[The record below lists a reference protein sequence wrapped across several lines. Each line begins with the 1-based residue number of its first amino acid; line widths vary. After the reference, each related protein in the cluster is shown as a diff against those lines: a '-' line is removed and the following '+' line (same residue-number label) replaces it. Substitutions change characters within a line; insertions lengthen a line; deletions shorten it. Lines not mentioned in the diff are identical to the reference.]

1 MADPKQV
8 TISASGMKSGYFT
21 VGGTTVETS
30 LESGWQ
36 TAGTVDASA
45 KTLTM
50 TNLADQTGITD
61 ETNGG
66 WTITLGGKTTTANVK
81 ANDTVYG
88 TTNADAVSI
97 GGANVH
103 LELGNGADSVVSME
117 EANGAYVDA
126 GAGDD
131 SISISGTDVTVNG
144 GTGADFISISGAKAQ
159 IDGGAGNDSI
169 VAVGGTNDNITA
181 GAGDDSV
188 LGSITSGT
196 VDLGSGNDF
205 ASLQGDSL
213 TAYGQAGNDSISVSG
228 SYVTVYGGE
237 GNDSLVAAG
246 EHDYVDGG
254 DGNDFISIGGPNA
267 EVYGQAGS
275 DTIVVAGSS
284 ATVDAGAGNDSV
296 VVKTDSATITLGD
309 GRDTVSVG
317 ATGVSLQDY
326 TYGTDVLVMG
336 DSKGADSTK
345 TGDVAFDTTGL
356 VSVDGATATITS
368 TNGYYKAALASATDG
383 SSSMRYAWVSDT
395 ASTIDLSS
403 ETNPFYVVAALN
415 DTTGDSILGGRGN
428 DSIIVGSNDTVNGG
442 RGKDSISIASG
453 STGVTVAL
461 SAGGSDDTVSGAES
475 LTGFTDDALTLYV
488 DDASKLGFTFGGTDS
503 ALKASIK
510 GASAEFTGVKGDVV
524 DLKVNAAG
532 TTTNYEVIASG
543 KAAVIDENAS
553 VLYGVGDNVSVSV
566 GAGVGNSVIDLSSHH
581 HFDDTHTYVNIN
593 KIDATNSDGDD
604 VLIGA
609 DTATTIAAGKGNST
623 IFGVGAGNDS
633 LAGGAGNDTFF
644 FGSGY
649 GNDTIANYG
658 KDGDDQIVLLS
669 KNTGFTK
676 DNSGL
681 HMAIGSDSLT
691 VQNVSTTDTDVNN
704 MVYTLSVYGED
715 SFTAKVGMTASS
727 SNFTYDEDVAMYFG
741 GSKTDTLTI
750 GADESGDYQIWLG
763 NTWAGKT
770 YSSVEA
776 INASNATGDL
786 LLWGAT
792 DANST
797 ITAGTGNDTL
807 FGGFGSSGNDVLTGN
822 SSGTA
827 TYEFGLGCGNDTIKS
842 SKSTD
847 SIYLYNVGR
856 TDIDY
861 KKTAAATTNS
871 ALNIVLT
878 DGSTLTVSTLST
890 GVKTVVLGGDN
901 NSTWTYSTTNKRFE
915 QQ

>member
-1 MADPKQV
+1 MAAI
-8 TISASGMKSGYFT
+8 TISSDGAKSGYYT
-21 VGGTTVETS
+21 VGGTAVKTS

-50 TNLADQTGITD
+50 TNLANQESITD
-61 ETNGG
+61 GTNGG
-66 WTITLGGKTTTANVK
+66 WTITLGGTTTTANVK

-117 EANGAYVDA
+117 NAGGAYVDA

-144 GTGADFISISGAKAQ
+144 GTGADFISISGARAQ

-213 TAYGQAGNDSISVSG
+213 TAYGQAGNDSVSVSG
-228 SYVTVYGGE
+228 NYVTVYGGE

-254 DGNDFISIGGPNA
+254 DGNDFISIGGSNA

-275 DTIVVAGSS
+275 DTIVVADSS

-296 VVKTDSATITLGD
+296 VVKTGSATITLGD

-336 DSKGADSTK
+336 ESKGADSTK
-345 TGDVAFDTTGL
+345 TEDVAFDTTGL
-356 VSVDGATATITS
+356 VSVEGATATITS

-403 ETNPFYVVAALN
+403 ETNPFYVVADLN

-461 SAGGSDDTVSGAES
+461 SAGGSDDTVSGAKS

-488 DDASKLGFTFGGTDS
+488 DDASKLGFTFGGTGD

-510 GASAEFTGVKGDVV
+510 GASAEFTDVTGDVV

-649 GNDTIANYG
+649 GKDTIANYSAS
-658 KDGDDQIVLLS
+658 GDDQIVLLQVS
-669 KNTGFTK
+669 EGFTK

-681 HMAIGSDSLT
+681 HMAIGKDSLT
-691 VQNVSTTDTDVNN
+691 VQNVGTDAAN
-704 MVYTLSVYGED
+704 MEYTLSTWGNDNPFTAKIGMTATANTFTYGED
-715 SFTAKVGMTASS
+715 VDW
-727 SNFTYDEDVAMYFG
+727 YIG
-741 GSKTDTLTI
+741 GSKTDTLTLTDVDDHEI
-750 GADESGDYQIWLG
+750 QLG
-763 NTWAGKT
+763 GTWKDKT
-770 YSSVEA
+770 YTSVEKVD
-776 INASNATGDL
+776 ASKASGDL
-786 LLWGAT
+786 LIWGAT
-792 DANST
+792 NE
-797 ITAGTGNDTL
+797 NDTIL
-807 FGGFGSSGNDVLTGN
+807 AGAGSSSIFGGFGSSGNDVLTGN
-822 SSGTA
+822 TSGT
-827 TYEFGLGCGNDTIKS
+827 TTFEFGLGCGNDTITS
-842 SKSTD
+842 SKAAD
-847 SIYLYNVGR
+847 SVYLYNVSSADIQSATVSGTALVLTL
-856 TDIDY
+856 TDSSTLTINSFRSGSS
-861 KKTAAATTNS
+861 TNTFT
-871 ALNIVLT
+871 LT
-878 DGSTLTVSTLST
+878 DGTM
-890 GVKTVVLGGDN
+890 
-901 NSTWTYSTTNKRFE
+901 TYSTTEKKLVAAE
-915 QQ
+915 

>member
-1 MADPKQV
+1 
-8 TISASGMKSGYFT
+8 
-21 VGGTTVETS
+21 
-30 LESGWQ
+30 
-36 TAGTVDASA
+36 
-45 KTLTM
+45 
-50 TNLADQTGITD
+50 
-61 ETNGG
+61 
-66 WTITLGGKTTTANVK
+66 
-81 ANDTVYG
+81 
-88 TTNADAVSI
+88 
-97 GGANVH
+97 
-103 LELGNGADSVVSME
+103 ME

-237 GNDSLVAAG
+237 GNDSLVAAD

-254 DGNDFISIGGPNA
+254 DGNDFISIGGSNA

-326 TYGTDVLVMG
+326 TYDKDVLVMG

-345 TGDVAFDTTGL
+345 TVDVAFDTTGL
-356 VSVDGATATITS
+356 VSVEGATATITS
-368 TNGYYKAALASATDG
+368 TNGYYKAALASADG

-403 ETNPFYVVAALN
+403 ERNPFYVVADLN

-475 LTGFTDDALTLYV
+475 LTGFTADALTLYV

-510 GASAEFTGVKGDVV
+510 GASAEFTSLTSTSGSGV
-524 DLKVNAAG
+524 DLK
-532 TTTNYEVIASG
+532 
-543 KAAVIDENAS
+543 
-553 VLYGVGDNVSVSV
+553 
-566 GAGVGNSVIDLSSHH
+566 
-581 HFDDTHTYVNIN
+581 
-593 KIDATNSDGDD
+593 ATK
-604 VLIGA
+604 LPCW
-609 DTATTIAAGKGNST
+609 
-623 IFGVGAGNDS
+623 
-633 LAGGAGNDTFF
+633 
-644 FGSGY
+644 
-649 GNDTIANYG
+649 
-658 KDGDDQIVLLS
+658 
-669 KNTGFTK
+669 
-676 DNSGL
+676 
-681 HMAIGSDSLT
+681 
-691 VQNVSTTDTDVNN
+691 STTGRV
-704 MVYTLSVYGED
+704 LSLC
-715 SFTAKVGMTASS
+715 SQMR
-727 SNFTYDEDVAMYFG
+727 
-741 GSKTDTLTI
+741 L
-750 GADESGDYQIWLG
+750 
-763 NTWAGKT
+763 
-770 YSSVEA
+770 
-776 INASNATGDL
+776 
-786 LLWGAT
+786 
-792 DANST
+792 
-797 ITAGTGNDTL
+797 
-807 FGGFGSSGNDVLTGN
+807 
-822 SSGTA
+822 
-827 TYEFGLGCGNDTIKS
+827 
-842 SKSTD
+842 
-847 SIYLYNVGR
+847 
-856 TDIDY
+856 
-861 KKTAAATTNS
+861 
-871 ALNIVLT
+871 
-878 DGSTLTVSTLST
+878 
-890 GVKTVVLGGDN
+890 
-901 NSTWTYSTTNKRFE
+901 
-915 QQ
+915 

>member
-1 MADPKQV
+1 ME
-8 TISASGMKSGYFT
+8 TITIPSSGATSGYYT
-21 VGGTTVETS
+21 VGGTTVKTS

-50 TNLADQTGITD
+50 TNLADQTSITD
-61 ETNGG
+61 ETKGG

-97 GGANVH
+97 GGTNVH

-254 DGNDFISIGGPNA
+254 DGNDFISIGGSNA

-275 DTIVVAGSS
+275 DTIVVDGSS

-296 VVKTDSATITLGD
+296 VVKTGSATITLGD

-336 DSKGADSTK
+336 NGKGADSTK
-345 TGDVAFDTTGL
+345 TGEVAFDTTGL
-356 VSVDGATATITS
+356 VSVNGATATITS

-403 ETNPFYVVAALN
+403 ETNPFYVVADLN

-475 LTGFTDDALTLYV
+475 LTGFTNDALTLYV
-488 DDASKLGFTFGGTDS
+488 DDASKLGFTFGGTGN

-510 GASAEFTGVKGDVV
+510 GASAEFTSLMSTSGSGV
-524 DLKVNAAG
+524 DLKVDVAG
-532 TTTNYEVIASG
+532 TTTNYEIIAD
-543 KAAVIDENAS
+543 KAAIDEDASAIYGVAGAKAS
-553 VLYGVGDNVSVSV
+553 VTV
-566 GAGVGNSVIDLSSHH
+566 GAGVGNSAIDLSNKKQ
-581 HFDDTHTYVNIN
+581 FNDTHTYTNIN
-593 KIDATNSDGDD
+593 YIDASASDGED

-609 DTATTIAAGKGNST
+609 DTATTIAAGKGKTSL
-623 IFGVGAGNDS
+623 FGAGAAGDS
-633 LAGGAGNDTFF
+633 LAGGDGDDTFF

-669 KNTGFTK
+669 ANTGFTK

-847 SIYLYNVGR
+847 SIYLYNVGL